1 MTGFGKR
8 SNFPHL
14 YPLFFLH
21 GGGLKIAAK
30 RDIMLIIERMRLP
43 AQQKAA
49 ASGCNT
55 APFFC
60 MWMRNI
66 EYTRK
71 QLTADIAGLRTV

>member
-43 AQQKAA
+43 VQQK
-49 ASGCNT
+49 SG
-55 APFFC
+55 
-60 MWMRNI
+60 RI
-66 EYTRK
+66 
-71 QLTADIAGLRTV
+71 GL

>member
-30 RDIMLIIERMRLP
+30 RDIMLIIRRMRLP
-43 AQQKAA
+43 VQQK
-49 ASGCNT
+49 SG
-55 APFFC
+55 
-60 MWMRNI
+60 RI
-66 EYTRK
+66 
-71 QLTADIAGLRTV
+71 GL